1 MIILC
6 VLCSLVLLFTSIY
19 KKKQAIEAHRNAEE
33 SVSKFMV
40 SWDEAIM
47 ELLLLLV
54 SMRTQN
60 VIQGLQT
67 QWTIADPAI

>member
-1 MIILC
+1 MFYIPF
-6 VLCSLVLLFTSIY
+6 VLLFTNIY
-19 KKKQAIEAHRNAEE
+19 KKEQAIEAHRNAEE
-33 SVSKFMV
+33 NVLKFMV
-40 SWDEAIM
+40 SCDEAIM

-60 VIQGLQT
+60 VIHGLQT